1 MRHLFSPQ
9 GLHALAATLQRS
21 PLIGFDFDGTLA
33 PIVHRPEQARVP
45 LPLRYRL
52 SRLAARLPVA
62 VVSGRSLADLHERLD
77 FGVAYAVGNHGAE
90 AEVASERPSPR
101 AAAAGG
107 NGGGELDALRER
119 LLAYEPRLHAAGVRV
134 EDKGLSLALH
144 YRLAPNPDAA
154 VAAIH
159 ALLRPFA
166 GALRVF
172 PGKMV
177 ENVTGADVPDKAVAM
192 QGLVRH
198 CGACCAIFFGD
209 DANDEPVFASAPPDW
224 LTVRVGAEDRDSR
237 AAFFIHQPSD
247 MVMVVDRM
255 LRHLGEAAP

>member
-9 GLHALAATLQRS
+9 GLHALASTLQRS
-21 PLIGFDFDGTLA
+21 PLVGFDFDGTLA
-33 PIVHRPEQARVP
+33 PIVHRPEQACVP

-52 SRLAARLPVA
+52 RRLAARLPVA
-62 VVSGRSLADLHERLD
+62 VVSGRSLADLTERVD
-77 FGVAYAVGNHGAE
+77 FGVRYAVGNHGAE
-90 AEVASERPSPR
+90 AEVAGLPSPQPSPASGR
-101 AAAAGG
+101 GS
-107 NGGGELDALRER
+107 GELEALRER
-119 LLAYEPRLHAAGVRV
+119 LGEYEERLRAAGVKV

-144 YRLAPNPDAA
+144 YRLARNPDAA
-154 VAAIH
+154 VAAIQ

-166 GALRVF
+166 GTLRVF

-192 QGLVRH
+192 HGLVRH
-198 CGACCAIFFGD
+198 CGARCAIFFGD

-237 AAFFIHQPSD
+237 ADYFIHQPSD

-255 LRHLGEAAP
+255 LQHLGTLAP